1 MAGRELDRAGG
12 EPLWSQLQH
21 DLLRRVR
28 AAEFDTVFPG
38 ELALT
43 EQYGV
48 SRHTVRQ
55 ALAQLRADGV
65 VTAERGRAPR
75 VAAGRAARNPIE
87 QPVGAAYSLFTS
99 VEEAGLTQ
107 TSEVRVLRR
116 TADGTVATRLGLE
129 ESTPLLHI
137 ERLRLADGEPL
148 ALDRVWLPY
157 ADTAGLL
164 DADLTRTALYREL
177 DERCGLRIDGGRE
190 RIQALCATAPL
201 ADVLDVPVGAPLFG
215 IERTGCAGPRTIE
228 WRHTLVRG
236 DRFTLSAGFGDRAD
250 HRLRAEDV
258 TAGAP

>member
-12 EPLWSQLQH
+12 QPLWSQLQH

-28 AAEFDTVFPG
+28 AGEFDTVFPG
-38 ELALT
+38 ELALSD
-43 EQYGV
+43 QYGV

-65 VTAERGRAPR
+65 VTAERGRPPR
-75 VAAGRAARNPIE
+75 VADGRAARNPIE
-87 QPVGAAYSLFTS
+87 QPVGEAYSLFAS

-107 TSEVRVLRR
+107 TSAVRVLRR

-129 ESTPLLHI
+129 ESTPLLHL

-157 ADTAGLL
+157 AESAALL

-177 DERCGLRIDGGRE
+177 EQRCGLRIDGGRE
-190 RIQALCATAPL
+190 QIHALCATA
-201 ADVLDVPVGAPLFG
+201 AQAGVLDVPLGAALFG
-215 IERTGCAGPRTIE
+215 IERTGCVGPRTVE

-236 DRFTLSAGFGDRAD
+236 DRFTLSAGFGAHADRRPRRQDAM
-250 HRLRAEDV
+250 
-258 TAGAP
+258 TAVS